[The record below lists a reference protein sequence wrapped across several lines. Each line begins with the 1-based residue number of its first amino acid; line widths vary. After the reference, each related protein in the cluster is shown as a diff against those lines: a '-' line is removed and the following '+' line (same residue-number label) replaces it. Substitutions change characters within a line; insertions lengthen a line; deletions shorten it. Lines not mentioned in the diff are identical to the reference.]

1 MLLSGAVFAL
11 FHGNL
16 AQIFYAFP
24 LGVFFAY
31 LYLRTGRLRYTI
43 GMHMLINFLGSVV
56 PVLLS
61 GGVFSSLTNL
71 NPDSFASVF
80 PALSLW
86 VPLVILCALLYL
98 GLFITGLVLFC
109 LRWKRRC
116 IRPAEEPLPR
126 GKRFSTVCLNVG
138 MLLFF
143 VLSIAIAVISLFA

>member
-1 MLLSGAVFAL
+1 M
-11 FHGNL
+11 
-16 AQIFYAFP
+16 
-24 LGVFFAY
+24 
-31 LYLRTGRLRYTI
+31 
-43 GMHMLINFLGSVV
+43 
-56 PVLLS
+56 
-61 GGVFSSLTNL
+61 
-71 NPDSFASVF
+71 F

-143 VLSIAIAVISLFA
+143 VLSAAIAVVSLFA